1 MLFLFYPGDG
11 LVRADHLARAAEC
24 PPIQVSEPA
33 VCAPLG
39 TVEFG
44 EHYPSPVCS
53 LSGLEYPV
61 GTDQGTEVA
70 TLAPVLIY
78 LQSHGMVLCMLS
90 GLFMKLFVCFAGD
103 ISKEVIS
110 MRIDADN
117 KGKRI
122 ELNNPDR
129 LSHTEF
135 LKKNAFQGHF

>member
-11 LVRADHLARAAEC
+11 LVRADHLAGAAEC
-24 PPIQVSEPA
+24 PPVQVSEPA

-70 TLAPVLIY
+70 TLAPALIN
-78 LQSHGMVLCMLS
+78 LQSHVMVLCRLS
-90 GLFMKLFVCFAGD
+90 ELFVELFVCFSGY
-103 ISKEVIS
+103 ISK
-110 MRIDADN
+110 
-117 KGKRI
+117 
-122 ELNNPDR
+122 
-129 LSHTEF
+129 
-135 LKKNAFQGHF
+135 